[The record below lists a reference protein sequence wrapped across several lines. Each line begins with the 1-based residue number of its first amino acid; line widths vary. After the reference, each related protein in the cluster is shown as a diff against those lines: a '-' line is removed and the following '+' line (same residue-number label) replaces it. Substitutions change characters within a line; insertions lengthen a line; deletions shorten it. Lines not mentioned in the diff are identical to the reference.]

1 MSMSNSRLA
10 YRDCYEALD
19 RALVSNKGVLVVCQ
33 SEGDAHHQRQRLNYA
48 RVLDRRDNREMY
60 PSPFEPLHGR
70 SHYDNIAVKLTIYEG
85 SHCVH
90 LQPNNLNAR
99 PIIELDAIEGGA
111 ELISNDSVPLLSSTH
126 EDVFPPEEVEGGNS
140 SREDGSGTDEGGG
153 QGPDM
158 GGTSRGGIR
167 RI

>member
-1 MSMSNSRLA
+1 MSMSNSRIS

-19 RALVSNKGVLVVCQ
+19 RAIASAHGVLVVCK
-33 SEGDAHHQRQRLNYA
+33 SEGDVHHQRQRINYA

-60 PSPFEPLHGR
+60 PDPFHPLHGR
-70 SHYDNIAVKLTIYEG
+70 SHYDNLAIKLTTHEG

-90 LQPNNLNAR
+90 IQPNNLDAR
-99 PIIELDAIEGGA
+99 PIIELDATGGA
-111 ELISNDSVPLLSSTH
+111 KLIGNDSVPLLSSTH
-126 EDVFPPEEVEGGNS
+126 EDVFPPSKVEGGDS
-140 SREDGSGTDEGGG
+140 GREDGSGTDEGGG